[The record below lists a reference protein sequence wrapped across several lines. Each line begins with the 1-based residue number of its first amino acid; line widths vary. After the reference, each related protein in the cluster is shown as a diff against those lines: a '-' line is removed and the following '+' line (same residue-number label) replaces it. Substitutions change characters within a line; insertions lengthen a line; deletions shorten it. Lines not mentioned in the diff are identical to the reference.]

1 MGIHS
6 YLWAQFIVNLVG
18 KKNGAFGV
26 MLAVMTLNL
35 YQAIMKIILGRLIDA
50 TSYFIFYLVISYILI
65 FVLLYFIV
73 FFHNNNYVNSLTE
86 EINKRKNEEN
96 TYTNE

>member
-1 MGIHS
+1 
-6 YLWAQFIVNLVG
+6 
-18 KKNGAFGV
+18 